1 MKDYNKL
8 SNLAISDSG
17 FVFNPLNGDSFTL
30 NLIAVFILNKL
41 KENKTKEEVIESIV
55 SKFEVTKSEV
65 EVDFDNFI
73 NQLIMYKLV

>member
-30 NLIAVFILNKL
+30 NLIAIFILNKL

-55 SKFEVTKSEV
+55 NKFEVTKSEV

>member
-17 FVFNPLNGDSFTL
+17 FVFNPSNGDSFTL
-30 NLIAVFILNKL
+30 NLIAIFILNKL

-55 SKFEVTKSEV
+55 NKFEVTKSEV